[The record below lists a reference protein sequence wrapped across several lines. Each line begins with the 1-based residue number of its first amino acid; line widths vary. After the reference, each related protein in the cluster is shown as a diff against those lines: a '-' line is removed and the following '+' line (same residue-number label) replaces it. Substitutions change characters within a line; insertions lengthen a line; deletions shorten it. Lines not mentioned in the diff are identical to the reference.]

1 MTNDFIKAYKEQRD
15 RLRQAFEAKRTG
27 EQALFIDQSMLLKPL
42 IETQKETSKA
52 IQDKIASTQNDL
64 TNTLVPFVTEIN
76 RKNDF
81 RNLPFGTNLD
91 IPEIEQIPQSTPKK
105 DQSLIN
111 VELDGE
117 LLNET
122 HSENLQDM
130 GLDLPSVVLQK
141 RTVESTL
148 KQIVSE
154 NRRNG
159 QFLGK
164 GSKKSEQEKQIYRS
178 RDQTLEVYER
188 KIKGLD
194 AAKQFIIPKK
204 LGEGLKL
211 VKRKRNR
218 GRPRKYPVT
227 LFYKHPD
234 ELAKRLNELVI
245 ARAAGNTGLDN
256 YINSVLD
263 ELLNTKVINKDAYD
277 KLFKNIFSTI

>member
-27 EQALFIDQSMLLKPL
+27 EQTLFIDQSMLLKPL

-64 TNTLVPFVTEIN
+64 TNTLVPFATELN
-76 RKNDF
+76 RRNDF
-81 RNLPFGTNLD
+81 RNLPFGTNFD

-130 GLDLPSVVLQK
+130 GLDLPSIVLQK
-141 RTVESTL
+141 GTVESTL

-178 RDQTLEVYER
+178 RDQTLEIYER

-194 AAKQFIIPKK
+194 AAKQFIVPKK

-211 VKRKRNR
+211 VKLKRNR
-218 GRPRKYPVT
+218 GRPRKYPDT

-234 ELAKRLNELVI
+234 ELAQRLNELVI
-245 ARAAGNTGLDN
+245 AREAGNTGLDN

-263 ELLNTKVINKDAYD
+263 ELLNTKVISKDVYD
-277 KLFKNIFSTI
+277 KII